1 MRIDVVAVI
10 PDIVKCFIDYS
21 IVKRAREK
29 GVVSIFV
36 HDLRDY
42 GIGRYRQIDDI
53 PYGGGAGMVLRPEPY
68 AKIIDK
74 LTSEREYDE
83 VIMLSP
89 AGELFNQRMANE
101 LSMKQNLI
109 ILCGHYKGVDERV
122 TQLFATR
129 EISIGD
135 YVLTAGELAAA
146 VVIDAVVRLLPGV
159 LGDEMS
165 ALTDSFQD
173 GLLAPPV
180 YTRPPEF
187 RGLKVPDVL
196 RSGHHAKIAEWQWEQ
211 SLERTRQRR
220 PDLYKK
226 FLEKAQRLGTKHENK
241 RK

>member
-10 PDIVKCFIDYS
+10 PQIVNCFIDYS
-21 IVKRAREK
+21 IIKRARDK
-29 GVVSIFV
+29 GIVSIYV

-42 GIGRYRQIDDI
+42 GIGKYRQIDDL

-74 LTSEREYDE
+74 LRTERKYDE

-89 AGELFNQRMANE
+89 TGELFDQKLANQ
-101 LSMKQNLI
+101 LSMKNNLI
-109 ILCGHYKGVDERV
+109 ILCGHYKGVDDRV
-122 TQLFATR
+122 SQLFATR

-146 VVIDAVVRLLPGV
+146 VVIDSVVRLLPGV
-159 LGDEMS
+159 LGDELS

-196 RSGHHAKIAEWQWEQ
+196 RSGNHAKIAEWQWEQ
-211 SLERTRQRR
+211 ALERTKQRR
-220 PDLYKK
+220 PDLYQK
-226 FLEKAQRLGTKHENK
+226 FIEKARGKKEDS
-241 RK
+241 

>member
-10 PDIVKCFIDYS
+10 PQIVNCFIDYS
-21 IVKRAREK
+21 IIKRARDK
-29 GVVSIFV
+29 GIVSIFV

-42 GIGRYRQIDDI
+42 GIGKYRQIDDL

-68 AKIIDK
+68 AKIIDQ
-74 LTSEREYDE
+74 LTAERKYDE
-83 VIMLSP
+83 IIMLSP
-89 AGELFNQRMANE
+89 AGQLFDQKLANQ
-101 LSMKQNLI
+101 LSMKKNII

-122 TQLFATR
+122 TQLFATK

-159 LGDEMS
+159 LGDELS

-173 GLLAPPV
+173 GLLAPSV

-196 RSGHHAKIAEWQWEQ
+196 RSGNHAKIAEWQWEQ
-211 SLERTRQRR
+211 ALERTKQRR
-220 PDLYKK
+220 PDLYQK
-226 FLEKAQRLGTKHENK
+226 FLEKARGKKEDSQ
-241 RK
+241 

>member
-10 PDIVKCFIDYS
+10 PQIVSCFIDYS
-21 IVKRAREK
+21 IIKRAREK
-29 GVVSIFV
+29 GIVSIYV

-42 GIGRYRQIDDI
+42 GIGRYRQIDDL

-74 LTSEREYDE
+74 LTAERDYDE
-83 VIMLSP
+83 IIMLSP
-89 AGELFNQRMANE
+89 AGELFDQQLANQ
-101 LSMKQNLI
+101 LSMQKNIL

-122 TQLFATR
+122 TQLFATK

-146 VVIDAVVRLLPGV
+146 VVIDSVVRLLPGV
-159 LGDEMS
+159 LGDEIS

-187 RGLKVPDVL
+187 RGLRVPDVL
-196 RSGHHAKIAEWQWEQ
+196 RSGNHAKIAEWQWEQ
-211 SLERTRQRR
+211 ALERTKQRR
-220 PDLYKK
+220 PDLYQK
-226 FLEKAQRLGTKHENK
+226 FIEKAHHINK
-241 RK
+241 KGQK